1 MYRSFFVIVIV
12 PVWLIT
18 VSHSAS
24 AFQLSDQTP
33 INNKTHK
40 ALVEIYKQMA
50 AVSDS
55 DDELSGAK
63 IEKHCKAIN
72 NQFSL
77 VKEKEVPK
85 EIAAEFKEAKNRF
98 GDFYRQFQ
106 EVKDKDIAA
115 IQDHVQES
123 ARAYG
128 QSWERLI
135 QATKK
140 AGFDVETRSSD
151 VVANAKSDSTK
162 VKLKML
168 IMACRAYKL
177 DVGKFPAKLEDLVK
191 APHPEKNGRK
201 WRGPYVDS
209 TNLKFEDAWGT
220 KISLQFNMET
230 NKHEIISAGQDKKFG
245 TEDDIKN

>member
-1 MYRSFFVIVIV
+1 MYRSFFVIAIV
-12 PVWLIT
+12 PVCLILL
-18 VSHSAS
+18 SHSAI
-24 AFQLSDQTP
+24 AFQLSDQAP
-33 INNKTHK
+33 IKNKTHK

-55 DDELSGAK
+55 EDELSGAK
-63 IEKHCKAIN
+63 IEKHCKAIS

-85 EIAAEFKEAKNRF
+85 DIAAEFKDAKNKF

-115 IQDHVQES
+115 IQDHVQDS

-128 QSWERLI
+128 QSWERLL
-135 QATKK
+135 AAAKK
-140 AGFDVETRSSD
+140 AGFDVESRSSD
-151 VVANAKSDSTK
+151 VVANAKSNSTK
-162 VKLKML
+162 VKIKILT
-168 IMACRAYKL
+168 MACRAYKL
-177 DVGKFPAKLEDLVK
+177 DVGKFPAKLEDLIK
-191 APHPEKNGRK
+191 APDAEKDGKK

-220 KISLQFNMET
+220 EISLQFNMET
-230 NKHEIISAGQDKKFG
+230 NKHEIVSAGQDKKFG